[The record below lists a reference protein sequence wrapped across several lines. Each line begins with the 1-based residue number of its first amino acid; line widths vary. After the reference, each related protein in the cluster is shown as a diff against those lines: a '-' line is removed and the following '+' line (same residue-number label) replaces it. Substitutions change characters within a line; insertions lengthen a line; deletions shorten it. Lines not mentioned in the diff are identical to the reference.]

1 MNNTFL
7 EKRKKEKNKNFCSM
21 WKPKEYDV
29 FTGKKRENKEREET
43 KEQDMLTG
51 HMSYLTLMMKEK
63 ISIIMGRTG
72 KDGI

>member
-1 MNNTFL
+1 M
-7 EKRKKEKNKNFCSM
+7 EKR
-21 WKPKEYDV
+21 
-29 FTGKKRENKEREET
+29 GKIKEREET